1 METRKALLRR
11 EQAMAYARAF
21 VAGFQIENIDDLI
34 SFADAFGASRL
45 RYELNQIQTL
55 SSVFVMHFLLILSN
69 VIVPTLMTA
78 P

>member
-34 SFADAFGASRL
+34 PFADAFGASRL
-45 RYELNQIQTL
+45 RYKLDQIQTL
-55 SSVFVMHFLLILSN
+55 SGAFVMQD
-69 VIVPTLMTA
+69 
-78 P
+78 

>member
-55 SSVFVMHFLLILSN
+55 SSVFVMQFLLILSN